1 MFGQLLSCVG
11 SFEALASQAQV
22 YKKQNPLIQNL
33 EYISK
38 IWVTSHVS
46 APAKDI
52 RCEKM
57 ISFDW
62 LIIMICPCDDDIGLV
77 LHFILYFIFMDERR
91 WK

>member
-11 SFEALASQAQV
+11 SFETLTIQAQV
-22 YKKQNPLIQNL
+22 YKKANPLIQNL

-38 IWVTSHVS
+38 IEVTSHVS

-52 RCEKM
+52 LRKKM

-62 LIIMICPCDDDIGLV
+62 LIIMICPCGDDIEIV
-77 LHFILYFIFMDERR
+77 LHFILYFMFMDERR
-91 WK
+91 GK